1 MGVKLQSRTQ
11 LVATGFDSSPSSLP
25 HHSRLPPPAVGDGHV
40 IGACTHVHKRC
51 ICVNVEENHGTM
63 STTRLSVSNLISLAF
78 SLSPRSFSDA
88 AVIADHYVTL
98 QQLYPFFLPYTDRRS
113 RDYSTNLQSRD
124 LPPHPILLAVVFICV
139 TTRIYDP

>member
-1 MGVKLQSRTQ
+1 M
-11 LVATGFDSSPSSLP
+11 
-25 HHSRLPPPAVGDGHV
+25 
-40 IGACTHVHKRC
+40 
-51 ICVNVEENHGTM
+51 NVEENHGTM

-78 SLSPRSFSDA
+78 SLSPRSFSDAA

-139 TTRIYDP
+139 TARIYDP